1 MDNEITTT
9 EPDPFEDG
17 NFFPE
22 KKPAGYPSFHN
33 YKRDREAARLSAMG
47 HSAIEIAE
55 QLHLYDRETGEPDP
69 RRAVKAVKRG
79 LSMVHQFTVDE
90 KRTEQLHAL
99 EMMKRHLW
107 ESLNHEHVLV
117 QQGRVILV
125 DGIPVE
131 DRRFVLET
139 FDRLLKIEAQQ
150 MDLLGT
156 KAAQRFSVE
165 ADQIGGEI
173 TSLIAMINQAP
184 APAGE
189 VEQGPARPELE
200 PGDE

>member
-1 MDNEITTT
+1 MDENVEETAQPM
-9 EPDPFEDG
+9 EVEPFEEGD
-17 NFFPE
+17 FFPE
-22 KKPAGYPSFHN
+22 RKPEGYPAFHN
-33 YKRDREAARLSAMG
+33 YRRDREAAKLSAQG
-47 HSAIEIAE
+47 WSAVDICEHL
-55 QLHLYDRETGEPDP
+55 QLFDRNTGEPDT
-69 RRAVKAVKRG
+69 RKAVAAIRRG
-79 LSMVHQFTVDE
+79 LSMVHQFSVDE
-90 KRTEQLHAL
+90 KRSEQLHAL

-107 ESLNHEHVLV
+107 ESLDHKHVLV

-139 FDRLLKIEAQQ
+139 FDRLLKIEQQQ

-184 APAGE
+184 GSGEEPPA
-189 VEQGPARPELE
+189 LE
-200 PGDE
+200 A